1 MNDLLEKLIL
11 EFKKMKRVRGN
22 IFENFITF
30 VHLVLTTK
38 KDDKYK
44 VGKVEILKYIA
55 ANEEDIKLKLVKN

>member
-38 KDDKYK
+38 KDRK
-44 VGKVEILKYIA
+44 GR
-55 ANEEDIKLKLVKN
+55 NIKIYCC